1 MNDQPTAAPMT
12 AKKRVTIFSP
22 WAKKMVSVKPYSSS
36 AKKLYRYYIQEFGYD
51 PSWIVPPDLKFHVDS
66 GRFTRRKAPP
76 KPTIEARTSYKNYPA
91 PTASTTPGR

>member
-51 PSWIVPPDLKFHVDS
+51 PSWIVPPDLGSRH
-66 GRFTRRKAPP
+66 
-76 KPTIEARTSYKNYPA
+76 
-91 PTASTTPGR
+91 PTAL

>member
-51 PSWIVPPDLKFHVDS
+51 PAVAGQSAARADAHEDTLLRFHQW
-66 GRFTRRKAPP
+66 
-76 KPTIEARTSYKNYPA
+76 
-91 PTASTTPGR
+91 

>member
-51 PSWIVPPDLKFHVDS
+51 PSWIVPPDLKFHVDT
-66 GRFTRRKAPP
+66 GRFRDRHQRRSGAVLFHLYQIGQRRGPP
-76 KPTIEARTSYKNYPA
+76 QRQP
-91 PTASTTPGR
+91 